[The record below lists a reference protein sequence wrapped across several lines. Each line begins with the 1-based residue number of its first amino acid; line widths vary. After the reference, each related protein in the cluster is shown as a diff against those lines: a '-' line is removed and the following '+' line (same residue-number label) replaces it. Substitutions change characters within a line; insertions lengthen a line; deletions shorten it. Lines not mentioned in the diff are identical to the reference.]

1 MKNSKQQFGIRQ
13 TLIALALLAAFNPV
27 NPHAFAQESDF
38 APLIK
43 PESSVSVG
51 IGSASGDSK
60 DRAMFGQFNGM
71 RKNSTFALLD
81 LDYLTRDDAT
91 GTWINLKALNLG
103 LDTREISFAH
113 SRQGDWKYYVEYSEL
128 ERVDPRT
135 INTGMTGAGSTTP
148 VISRLSTPGSGSD
161 IDLKTERKSASLG
174 YEQWITK
181 ALQFEV
187 NFKNEEKTGARL
199 WGRGYDCASYVC
211 GTSTTTAM
219 NQASFV
225 KNALLLV
232 PEPIDSVTRQIEARL
247 NFHDEKLLVS
257 AGYYGSFYLNNYGNV
272 TPAVPNI
279 FNNGQGKPFPGYPA
293 VSSAIVAG
301 GGTSL
306 QNVLQSPLALPP
318 DNQAHQI
325 YLNGSYS
332 LTPRTKANFK
342 YAYTHA
348 TQTESFADM
357 GLSDGPAGVSN
368 LGGRVDSVLAQLGLS
383 ARPLDKLN
391 LLANVR
397 YEHKDDKTPHALYN
411 VEAAAVVPATVPV
424 SYTNLAVGAIW
435 NNNNTS
441 STRLASK
448 LEASYRLPANFR
460 VTAGLDYSALERE
473 VLTSLAQEKVAG
485 VGPLREK
492 NTEQGYRLELR
503 RNMSETLNGSLSYS
517 SSKRGGSNWTTLST
531 LNPATAG
538 ISAANLALINT
549 YCGGIVCYGQQIP
562 ATSILGISANTPF
575 PISMTD
581 VQRDKWKVS
590 FDWNPTERFNLQLVL
605 ENGKDKN
612 TSPFN
617 PVAGGKGWR
626 DSDVKLLSL
635 DASFA
640 ISESWKLIAY
650 ASHGDQ
656 TLHINHSTGY
666 MADLNNLNNT
676 AGLGLNG
683 ALSSR
688 IEIGAD
694 LSYLQDV
701 NKYGLAANTSTSG
714 TLPGPLTVV
723 APSANNLAQAAIGL
737 PDASFRQTAL
747 KFFGKYLLDKT
758 SDLHFNL
765 IHQRVKFTE
774 WQWGNNGVPFVYADN
789 TSVTMR
795 PEQSLTFVGVTYVR
809 KF

>member
-13 TLIALALLAAFNPV
+13 SVIALAIIAAFNP
-27 NPHAFAQESDF
+27 ALAEESDT
-38 APLIK
+38 AQLMK
-43 PESSVSVG
+43 PESSISVG

-60 DRAMFGQFNGM
+60 ERAMFGQFNGM
-71 RKNSTFALLD
+71 RKNSTFGLLD
-81 LDYLTRDDAT
+81 LDYLSRDDAT

-113 SRQGDWKYYVEYSEL
+113 ARQGDWKYFVEYSEL
-128 ERVDPRT
+128 ERANPHT
-135 INTGMTGAGSTTP
+135 INTGMIGAGSTTP
-148 VISRLSTPGSGSD
+148 TISRLLTPGSGSEL
-161 IDLKTERKSASLG
+161 DLKTERKSASLG

-211 GTSTTTAM
+211 GTSTTTAI
-219 NQASFV
+219 NQANFV
-225 KNALLLV
+225 KNAILLI
-232 PEPIDSVTRQIEARL
+232 PEPIDSVTKQIEARL
-247 NFHDEKLLVS
+247 NFHDEKLLIS
-257 AGYYGSFYLNNYGNV
+257 AGYYGSFYINHVGNV
-272 TPAVPNI
+272 TPTVPDI
-279 FNNGQGKPFPGYPA
+279 FNNGIGKPLPGYPA
-293 VSSAIVAG
+293 VSSAIIPG

-332 LTPRTKANFK
+332 FTPSTKANFK

-357 GLSDGPAGVSN
+357 GLSGAPAGVSN
-368 LGGRVDSVLAQLGLS
+368 LGGRIDSVLAQLGLS
-383 ARPLDKLN
+383 ARPFDKLN

-397 YEHKDDKTPHALYN
+397 YEHKDDKTPSALYN

-424 SYTNLAVGAIW
+424 SYTNLGVGAIW

-441 STRLASK
+441 STKFAGK

-460 VTAGLDYSALERE
+460 ATAGVDYNSLERE
-473 VLTSLAQEKVAG
+473 VPTTLAEEKVAG

-503 RNMSETLNGSLSYS
+503 RNMSETLNGGLSYS
-517 SSKRGGSNWTTLST
+517 SSKRSGSDWTTLST
-531 LNPATAG
+531 LNPATPG

-549 YCGGIVCYGQQIP
+549 YCGGILCYGQQMP
-562 ATSILGISANTPF
+562 ATSILGITANTPF
-575 PISMTD
+575 PLSMTD
-581 VQRDKWKVS
+581 VQRDKWKAS
-590 FDWNPTERFNLQLVL
+590 ADWNPTERFSLQFVL

-612 TSPFN
+612 TNPFN

-626 DSDVKLLSL
+626 DSDVKLVSL

-640 ISESWKLIAY
+640 ITESWKLIAY

-688 IEIGAD
+688 IAVGAN
-694 LSYLQDV
+694 LSYLQDT

-723 APSANNLAQAAIGL
+723 APSANNLAQAALGL
-737 PDASFRQTAL
+737 PDATFRQTAL
-747 KFFGKYLLDKT
+747 NLFAKYMLDKKA
-758 SDLHFNL
+758 DLHFNL
-765 IHQRVKFTE
+765 LHQRVKFTE

-789 TSVTMR
+789 TIVNMQ
-795 PEQSLTFVGVTYVR
+795 PLQNLTFVGVTYVR